1 MTQLTYP
8 EWEAAE
14 KFGKPTLWATDLY
27 GKRSY
32 VCIIELPCPFKGG
45 EVKVSHHDTSP
56 LLALIGATEKAK
68 QMTALPRS
76 THAESIT
83 YAGL

>member
-1 MTQLTYP
+1 MDKVMWP
-8 EWEAAE
+8 EWEEAE
-14 KFGKPTLWATDLY
+14 KFGKPMLWATDY
-27 GKRSY
+27 NRQRAY
-32 VCIIELPCPFKGG
+32 ACIIELPCPIKGG

-56 LLALIGATEKAK
+56 MLALIGATEKAK

-76 THAESIT
+76 SHAESIS